1 MANQSDILRAL
12 VARVSSNLFIRFL
25 LISGHRA
32 ISFDPASASI
42 ANQPPS
48 VFAHEA
54 ILFISS
60 VAIAKIKYRIVVSL
74 FKFQWSLISWYL
86 FPLFIRRSSAFF
98 YYFTISILLPDH
110 RTVFVIFAKIRNREK
125 VTLHLR
131 WPKNKDITLAKG
143 VGSVPALSGIVVAFV
158 RRFVSPRLVL
168 SRGRGRRR
176 SYRAEV
182 ARSTRRKIRSPS
194 FRTRPTPMPIL
205 SGRGWLE
212 TARTSNA
219 TSTPTLAP
227 TLVTLPTALRPS
239 LT

>member
-1 MANQSDILRAL
+1 MINR
-12 VARVSSNLFIRFL
+12 
-25 LISGHRA
+25 
-32 ISFDPASASI
+32 
-42 ANQPPS
+42 
-48 VFAHEA
+48 
-54 ILFISS
+54 
-60 VAIAKIKYRIVVSL
+60 
-74 FKFQWSLISWYL
+74 YL
-86 FPLFIRRSSAFF
+86 FLYS
-98 YYFTISILLPDH
+98 YDDLLLS
-110 RTVFVIFAKIRNREK
+110 F
-125 VTLHLR
+125 VTLQFQFFFLTIVPCSLYLPRFETERNLLCTFDSPRIKIQR
-131 WPKNKDITLAKG
+131 WANG

-219 TSTPTLAP
+219 TSIPTLAP
-227 TLVTLPTALRPS
+227 TLVTLSTALRPS